1 MEVVVEFAK
10 LILPAAIVLY
20 AMYLTVKSFLDKEM
34 AQKMVDIKAQNSAA
48 IVPTRLQAYERLS
61 LLLERISPNNLVFRL
76 NDSGYSAKEFHQVL
90 VSNIREEFNH
100 NLSQQVYVSDEVWS
114 MTKNAVEDVILSI
127 NQAAQSL
134 EDDARSIDLGRKI
147 IDQQMQ
153 NQGEKD
159 AVSQAL
165 SALKNEVRQNF

>member
-1 MEVVVEFAK
+1 MEIVIEFAK

-34 AQKMVDIKAQNSAA
+34 AQKMIDIKAQNAAA

-61 LLLERISPNNLVFRL
+61 LLLERITPNNLVFRL
-76 NDSGYSAKEFHQVL
+76 NDSGYSAKEFNHILITNV
-90 VSNIREEFNH
+90 REEFNH

-114 MTKNAVEDVILSI
+114 MTKNAMEDVILTI

-134 EDDARSIDLGRKI
+134 DDDARSIDLGRKI

-153 NQGEKD
+153 SEQD

>member
-1 MEVVVEFAK
+1 MELVVEFAK

-48 IVPTRLQAYERLS
+48 IVPTRLQAYERITLF
-61 LLLERISPNNLVFRL
+61 LERISPNNLVYRL
-76 NDSGYSAKEFHQVL
+76 NDSSYSAKEFHQIL
-90 VSNIREEFNH
+90 ISNIREEFNH

-114 MTKNAVEDVILSI
+114 MAKNAMEDVILSI
-127 NQAAQSL
+127 NQAAQNL
-134 EDDARSIDLGRKI
+134 DDKARSIDLGRKV

-153 NQGEKD
+153 GDTD
-159 AVSQAL
+159 AIGQAL
-165 SALKNEVRQNF
+165 AALKSEVRQNF

>member
-1 MEVVVEFAK
+1 MEIVVEFAK

-20 AMYLTVKSFLDKEM
+20 AMYLTVKAFIDKEM

-48 IVPTRLQAYERLS
+48 IIPTRLQAYERLS
-61 LLLERISPNNLVFRL
+61 LLLERITPNNLVFRL
-76 NDSGYSAKEFHQVL
+76 NDSEYSAKEFHHIL
-90 VSNIREEFNH
+90 IANIREEFNH
-100 NLSQQVYVSDEVWS
+100 NLSQQIYVSNEVWN
-114 MTKNAVEDVILSI
+114 MTKNAMEDVILTI
-127 NQAAQSL
+127 NQATQGL
-134 EDDARSIDLGRKI
+134 DDDARSIDLGRKI

-153 NQGEKD
+153 SEQD